1 VPDELAQLR
10 QELCVANRIL
20 ANEGVVDA
28 LGHISARSPL
38 DPEHFLI
45 SRSLG
50 PELVTPEDI
59 QEFDLDGVEVH
70 GDPRAP
76 YAERAIHARIYAAR
90 PDVLA
95 VCHNHA
101 PSVIPFGIVGVPL
114 RPVLHM
120 AAPIGADIP
129 VWDIAAEFGDTD
141 LLVRSS
147 AQADSLARTLGQRRV
162 VLMRGHGC
170 AVAGA
175 SVREV
180 VFACIYLELNA
191 RLQVQALTTGPEVRY
206 LSQGEIDLATATMLQ
221 PLTQERTWTTWAHR
235 VNSAARR

>member
-1 VPDELAQLR
+1 MPGELSDLKHQLAT
-10 QELCVANRIL
+10 ANRIL

-28 LGHISARSPL
+28 LGHVSARSSL
-38 DPEHFLI
+38 DPARFLI

-50 PELVTPEDI
+50 PELVTPADI
-59 QEFDLDGVEVH
+59 QEFRLDGIQVH

-76 YAERAIHARIYAAR
+76 YAERAIHAGIYAAR

-101 PSVIPFGIVGVPL
+101 PSIIPFGIADVRL
-114 RPVLHM
+114 RPVFHM
-120 AAPIGADIP
+120 AATIGADIP

-141 LLVRSS
+141 LLVRASD
-147 AQADSLARTLGQRRV
+147 QADSLAKALGQGRV

-175 SVREV
+175 SLQEV
-180 VFACIYLELNA
+180 VFTCIYLELNA
-191 RLQVQALTTGPEVRY
+191 RLQLQAVGLGGEPRY
-206 LSQGEIDLATATMLQ
+206 LSRGEIDLATTTLLQ
-221 PLTQERTWTTWAHR
+221 PLTQERTWTTWSRR
-235 VNSAARR
+235 VGVISD